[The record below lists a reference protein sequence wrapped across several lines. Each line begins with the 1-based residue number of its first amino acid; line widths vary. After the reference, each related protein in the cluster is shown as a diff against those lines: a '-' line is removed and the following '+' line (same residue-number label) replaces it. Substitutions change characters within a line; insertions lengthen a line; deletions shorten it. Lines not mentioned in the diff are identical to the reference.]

1 MQHIRPMSNKSN
13 KSQQYLLQQ
22 ILNGMFIQIFL
33 QKPRPSNSQHK
44 WMRTS
49 GKKLSP
55 CKLVRSEQLFAFSV
69 DKHHYKKC
77 SYVYKVLI
85 QFPNSGRAR
94 WSTVIEPLKCP
105 VDVQGPTESWNR
117 VYVYLV
123 AFHGGLS
130 LIALLKP
137 DRHASRNRVIWRS
150 HSRSCAF
157 RAVTDLIQSQTIPLF
172 HFAKQIQKIISRKAS
187 TGLTQPTSNS
197 GQTTS
202 PQQWISLTL

>member
-1 MQHIRPMSNKSN
+1 MTCLFRFFCRNQGLVIRS
-13 KSQQYLLQQ
+13 
-22 ILNGMFIQIFL
+22 
-33 QKPRPSNSQHK
+33 
-44 WMRTS
+44 TS
-49 GKKLSP
+49 ECEPVEKKLSP
-55 CKLVRSEQLFAFSV
+55 CKLARSEQLFAFSV

-123 AFHGGLS
+123 AFHCGLS

-137 DRHASRNRVIWRS
+137 DRHASRNRAIWRS

-172 HFAKQIQKIISRKAS
+172 HFAKQIQQIISKKAS

-202 PQQWISLTL
+202 PQQWVSLTL